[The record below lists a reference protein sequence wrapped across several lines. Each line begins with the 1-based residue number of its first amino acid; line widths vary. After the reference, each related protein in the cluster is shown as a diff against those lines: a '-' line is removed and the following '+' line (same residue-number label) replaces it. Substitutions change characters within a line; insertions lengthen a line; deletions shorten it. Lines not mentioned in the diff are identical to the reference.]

1 VALLGWNDSESTKE
15 HADGFAADE
24 IWLHALHSS
33 SHGQPMASSS
43 HPSHILAVMMMDN
56 NFRSEICP
64 YSVGEQV
71 DRGLQLYKC
80 CSGGGGGGCCGA
92 IFLWWRAG

>member
-1 VALLGWNDSESTKE
+1 
-15 HADGFAADE
+15 
-24 IWLHALHSS
+24 
-33 SHGQPMASSS
+33 
-43 HPSHILAVMMMDN
+43 MMMDN